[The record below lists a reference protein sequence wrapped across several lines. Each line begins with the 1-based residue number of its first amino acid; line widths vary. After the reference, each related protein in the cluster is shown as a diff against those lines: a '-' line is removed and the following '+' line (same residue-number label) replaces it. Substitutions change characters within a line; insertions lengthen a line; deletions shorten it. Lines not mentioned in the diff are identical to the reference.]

1 MAKRASPEHGRRAV
15 MIIAFEMFRDEEY
28 AEPKAVLKKAGFK
41 ITTASS
47 KLGEA
52 TGRFGLKANIDLTL
66 DQVKVEDYDAVLF
79 IGGPGSHGYYQ
90 DPTAHRI
97 AQEAVKQE
105 KLLGAICAA
114 PGILAH
120 AGVLKGKRATVHEG
134 DIDALKQGGAIYTG
148 KGVEIDGKII
158 TATGPST
165 AKAWG
170 EAIVKTLK
178 L

>member
-1 MAKRASPEHGRRAV
+1 MAKKTV

-28 AEPKAVLKKAGFK
+28 AEPKKVLEAAGFE

-52 TGRFGLKANIDLTL
+52 TGRFGLKAKVDLAL
-66 DQVKVEDYDAVLF
+66 NKVKVEDYDAVLF

-97 AQEAVKQE
+97 AQEAIKQE

-114 PGILAH
+114 PGILAN
-120 AGVLKGKRATVHEG
+120 AGVLKGKKATVHEG
-134 DIDALKQGGAIYTG
+134 DIDTVVKGGANYTG
-148 KGVEIDGKII
+148 KGVEVDGKII

-170 EAIVKTLK
+170 EAIVRALTK
-178 L
+178 

>member
-1 MAKRASPEHGRRAV
+1 MAKMIA

-28 AEPKAVLKKAGFK
+28 AEPKAVLEKAGYQ

-52 TGRFGLKANIDLTL
+52 TGRFGMKAKVDITL
-66 DQVKVEDYDAVLF
+66 DQLKVADYDAVLF
-79 IGGPGSHGYYQ
+79 VGGPGSHGYYQ
-90 DPTAHRI
+90 DPLAHRI
-97 AQEAVKQE
+97 AQDTVKQG
-105 KLLGAICAA
+105 KVLGAICAA
-114 PGILAH
+114 PGILAN
-120 AGVLKGKRATVHEG
+120 AGVLKGKKATVHEG
-134 DIDALKQGGAIYTG
+134 DIDTVVKGGANYTG

-170 EAIVKTLK
+170 EAIVKALSS
-178 L
+178 

>member
-1 MAKRASPEHGRRAV
+1 MAKKAV
-15 MIIAFEMFRDEEY
+15 MIVAYDMFRDEEY
-28 AEPKAVLKKAGFK
+28 AEPKAVLEKAGFQ

-52 TGRFGLKANIDLTL
+52 TGRFGLKAKVNLTL
-66 DQVKVEDYDAVLF
+66 DQVNAEDYDAVLF

-90 DPTAHRI
+90 DPLAHRI
-97 AQEAVKQE
+97 AQEAVKQG

-114 PGILAH
+114 PGILAN
-120 AGVLKGKRATVHEG
+120 AGVLKGKKATVHEG
-134 DIDALKQGGAIYTG
+134 DIDTVVRGGANYTG
-148 KGVEIDGKII
+148 QGVEIDGKII

-170 EAIVKTLK
+170 EAVVQALSS
-178 L
+178 